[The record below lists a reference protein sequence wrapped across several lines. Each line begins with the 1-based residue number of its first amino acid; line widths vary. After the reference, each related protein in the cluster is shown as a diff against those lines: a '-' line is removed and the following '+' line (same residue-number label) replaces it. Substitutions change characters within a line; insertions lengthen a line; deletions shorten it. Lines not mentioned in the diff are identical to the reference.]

1 MAIASISS
9 LDRFGAPGLK
19 RVQEDHVVAVQPLT
33 AGVRPRPIRR
43 DCFRNLDAEV
53 AARKSQ
59 QKIGALALFEVERI
73 TENVRR
79 GIRSPGSGKSTIAR
93 NAQSSCPRS

>member
-1 MAIASISS
+1 MLS
-9 LDRFGAPGLK
+9 P
-19 RVQEDHVVAVQPLT
+19 VQPLT

-43 DCFRNLDAEV
+43 DCFCNLDAEV

-79 GIRSPGSGKSTIAR
+79 GIRSQEAANRPSLAMLSRPALGPER
-93 NAQSSCPRS
+93 NADIDRGELT